1 MQQCDLVA
9 APGGYYN
16 HDNILIGRHIMKK
29 KIVRR
34 MLLAILALGLLLG
47 SIPAVLGAENLFDP
61 ENAFDELY
69 LEEAEDRPGV
79 FTNQNSANGS
89 TGSETFCLPGLTK
102 NYTFSGHIKILEI
115 GQESWTGVRLIIGS
129 DQTGQCSLVITKDWR
144 IRFEFMGFNM
154 NDQFWDNAQLRL
166 AKDTE
171 FDFEVTRAGNRVSL
185 RLNETEEG
193 TIEIPEEYDAF
204 DEENDY
210 NLGFKAEQCLFEVSD
225 IAVYCDETEANRPP
239 ESTAAPSEPPTA
251 TGPEDPAD
259 PETPPQTGDAN
270 AIFAVAAAGIVLTVL
285 IKKKAAA

>member
-1 MQQCDLVA
+1 
-9 APGGYYN
+9 
-16 HDNILIGRHIMKK
+16 MKK
-29 KIVRR
+29 RIAGKV
-34 MLLAILALGLLLG
+34 LLTALAFCLLLG
-47 SIPAVLGAENLFDP
+47 GLSVSGAANLFDP

-69 LEEAEDRPGV
+69 MREADDRPGV
-79 FTNQNSANGS
+79 FTNSTEEEGIS
-89 TGSETFCLPGLTK
+89 TGSETFYVPGLTK
-102 NYTFSGHIKILEI
+102 NYTFSGHVKILDI
-115 GQESWTGVRLIIGS
+115 GTEAWTGVRLIVGN
-129 DQTGQCSLVITKDWR
+129 DLTGRCSLLITKEWGV
-144 IRFEFMGFNM
+144 RFEFKGFNM
-154 NDQFWDNAQLRL
+154 NDQLWDNTRLRL

-171 FDFEVTRAGNRVSL
+171 FDFEVTRAGNQVSL
-185 RLNETEEG
+185 KLNGTEEG

-251 TGPEDPAD
+251 TEPEDPAD